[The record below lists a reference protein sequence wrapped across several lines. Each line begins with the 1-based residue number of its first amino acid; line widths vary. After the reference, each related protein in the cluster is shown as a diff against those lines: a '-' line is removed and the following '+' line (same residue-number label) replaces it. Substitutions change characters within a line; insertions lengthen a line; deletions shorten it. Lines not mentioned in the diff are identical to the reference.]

1 MTLARTIQ
9 IFLPDGN
16 ARSIRIADITSRT
29 VQAIQIPRNKLKDA
43 GVRKEVQNVG
53 IYFLFGDETE
63 VAKPLVYI
71 GEAENCYD
79 RLLQHNKDTKKD
91 FWRVAVVFT
100 SKTSSFTKAHGK
112 YLEWFCLSAARD
124 ADRYKI
130 DQTTPSKPFV
140 SESMEADLLDN
151 VDAIRVLLSTLGFP
165 LLETIQKPKSEK
177 DVLHCKR
184 RDNFGEGE
192 YIDDGFV
199 VFKGSKASLK
209 ESPGSH
215 TWIANLRNGL
225 KESGVL
231 KQEGT
236 HLIFQSD
243 YVFHSPSAAAG
254 AVFGSHANGWT
265 EWKNKDGKTL
275 DELKRK

>member
-1 MTLARTIQ
+1 MSQARTIQ

-29 VQAIQIPRNKLKDA
+29 VQAIQIPRNKLKDGNMRA
-43 GVRKEVQNVG
+43 EIKNVG
-53 IYFLFGDETE
+53 VYFLFGEE
-63 VAKPLVYI
+63 SEEAKPSAYI

-79 RLLQHNKDTKKD
+79 RLNQHNKDTKKD
-91 FWRVAVVFT
+91 FWRTAVVFT

-112 YLEWFCLSAARD
+112 YLEWFCVNAAREV
-124 ADRYKI
+124 DRYKI
-130 DQTTPSKPFV
+130 DQITPSKPFV

-151 VDAIRVLLSTLGFP
+151 LDAIRILLSTLGFP
-165 LLETIQKPKSEK
+165 ILETIQKPKSDK

-184 RDNFGEGE
+184 KEYYAEGE

-199 VFKGSKASLK
+199 VFKGSKAK
-209 ESPGSH
+209 TTESAAANS
-215 TWIANLRNGL
+215 WIRNLRKRL
-225 KESGVL
+225 IDSGVL
-231 KQEGT
+231 KMEGNF
-236 HLIFQSD
+236 LVFQSD
-243 YVFHSPSAAAG
+243 YVFDSPSAAAG
-254 AVFGSHANGWT
+254 AIFGIHANGWT